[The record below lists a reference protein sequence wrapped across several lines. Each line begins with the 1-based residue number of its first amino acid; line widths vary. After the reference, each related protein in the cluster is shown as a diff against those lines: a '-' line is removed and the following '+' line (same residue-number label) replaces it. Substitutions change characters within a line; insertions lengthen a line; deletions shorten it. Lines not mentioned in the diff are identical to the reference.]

1 MRKGVSYFGNRYL
14 HHFQRDLEDMRE
26 HGCNAILHTFSE
38 NDFHFYRDTVAK
50 MVELSHEAG
59 FQVYIGSW
67 GVGGIFGGEAFS
79 QFVMKNP
86 TSCQVRLDGKPA
98 PAACMNNSAFKG
110 FMKTWIDAAVSLGGD
125 YLFWDEPHFYF
136 PEEVLAEALNEEK
149 KQLDVE
155 KLFSLLAAL
164 LATGKTPWTCYCN
177 VCRKLYR
184 EKFGQEMPE
193 MLEESLV
200 TFREETILSFL
211 AEMFAYSKDKGQKN
225 TVCLLPSEN
234 PLIAGAEW
242 EKVARLPGLD
252 MIATDPYWYIW
263 GQKMEEFVTSFTH
276 KVLTLGKKFHIET
289 QVWVQA
295 FSVPAG
301 REEEVGKAVKL
312 IAALGVENIA
322 AWSYR
327 AASPMSA
334 IKSANP
340 NLVWQILGEAYK
352 KL

>member
-1 MRKGVSYFGNRYL
+1 MRKGVSYFGNRYIN
-14 HHFQRDLEDMRE
+14 HFQNDLEEMKA
-26 HGCNAILHTFSE
+26 HGCNAIIHTFSE
-38 NDFHFYRDTVAK
+38 NDLLFYSGTLAE
-50 MVELSHEAG
+50 MVELSHKAG

-86 TSCQVRLDGKPA
+86 AACQVRLDGKPT
-98 PAACMNNSAFKG
+98 PAACMNNPAFRD

-125 YLFWDEPHFYF
+125 YIFWDEPHFHF
-136 PEEVLAEALNEEK
+136 PEEVRAEVLDEK
-149 KQLDVE
+149 KQLDTQ
-155 KLFSLLAAL
+155 KLSSLLAA
-164 LATGKTPWTCYCN
+164 GEIPWTCYCD
-177 VCRKLYR
+177 VCRRLYR

-193 MLEESLV
+193 ALDESIVL
-200 TFREETILSFL
+200 FREETILNFL
-211 AEMFAYSKDKGQKN
+211 AEMLAYSGEKGQKN
-225 TVCLLPSEN
+225 AVCLLPTEN
-234 PLIAGAEW
+234 PLIAGVTKW
-242 EKVARLPGLD
+242 EKVAGLAGLD
-252 MIATDPYWYIW
+252 MIATDPYWFVW
-263 GQKMEEFVTSFTH
+263 GQKVEEFVPYFTH
-276 KVLTLGKKFHIET
+276 KVLALGEEFHLET

-301 REEEVGKAVKL
+301 REEEVRKAVEL
-312 IAALGVENIA
+312 IAGLGVKNIA

-340 NLVWQILGEAYK
+340 SLVWRILGETYR